1 MEQAQVKAF
10 LAQKQIQVAEL
21 VRKVD
26 ILTDKEG
33 GLPFVP

>member
-1 MEQAQVKAF
+1 MEEAQVKAF
-10 LAQKQIQVAEL
+10 LAQKQIQV

-33 GLPFVP
+33 GLPLVP

>member
-1 MEQAQVKAF
+1 MEEAQVKAF

-21 VRKVD
+21 VRKAD

-33 GLPFVP
+33 GLPLVP